1 MHGVE
6 KTGYILKQRP
16 ASRNMEAYQ
25 LLILRLERWVL
36 GRNSPEI
43 PSYTESLSSPP
54 TLRAGWGGPV
64 QEAGSATPP
73 RVYFLCPSQE
83 SDP

>member
-6 KTGYILKQRP
+6 NSGYILKQRP

-25 LLILRLERWVL
+25 LLILRLERWLL

-43 PSYTESLSSPP
+43 TSYAESLSSPP
-54 TLRAGWGGPV
+54 TLRTVWGRPV
-64 QEAGSATPP
+64 QAAGSATQGFTSCAPHKSQI
-73 RVYFLCPSQE
+73 PS
-83 SDP
+83 